1 VIAHLRLLS
10 TFRATQAIVS
20 AVPNQ
25 DSTIA
30 FAVVSYV
37 SVLGVLAFAVIL
49 FLDLRRRRLDP
60 AKLIRRPVL
69 EMLDVLP
76 PALTGACGL
85 FAVIALYPE
94 ARATGMLSLR
104 SPAFVGAALC
114 VIALPIFWYE
124 GKKQIQFQR
133 PIGLIFAEGLFFCG
147 AVNLILLLPARS
159 EPTRSPSITFLVG
172 AATMLV
178 SIGMI
183 ALIVPPFMRRYEGLR
198 ILDRIAEDEQ
208 SVQPEYTPA
217 TPECPHPELWH
228 MLDSQTT
235 EVEVLDFLKTIVTTI
250 KPQLVVETGTF
261 LGHGTVKLAEG
272 VKENGF
278 GRVITVE
285 FDPAIRSRA
294 LRRFDAS
301 GLSQWIESRLE
312 SSLDTV
318 IEGEI
323 DLLYSDSHLA
333 NREAEIRRLLPQL
346 NTRGLLIIHDASSHF
361 KIVREAVLR
370 LEAEG
375 LISAVLLSTPRGVV
389 VAQRREVCV

>member
-1 VIAHLRLLS
+1 VIVHLRLFS
-10 TFRATQAIVS
+10 PFRATKAILF
-20 AVPNQ
+20 AVPPQN
-25 DSTIA
+25 STLA
-30 FAVVSYV
+30 YAVVSCA
-37 SVLGVLAFAVIL
+37 SVLGILAFAVIL
-49 FLDLRRRRLDP
+49 FLDLRRRRLEP

-69 EMLDVLP
+69 EILDLLP
-76 PALTGACGL
+76 SSLTGACGL
-85 FAVIALYPE
+85 FPIIALYPE

-104 SPAFVGAALC
+104 SPAVVGAALC
-114 VIALPIFWYE
+114 VIALPIFWSE
-124 GKKQIQFQR
+124 GKKQLQFQR
-133 PIGLIFAEGLFFCG
+133 PVGLIFAEGLFFCG
-147 AVNLILLLPARS
+147 AANLIILFLAHPEA
-159 EPTRSPSITFLVG
+159 TRSHSITFLVS
-172 AATMLV
+172 AATMLL
-178 SIGMI
+178 SFGMI

-217 TPECPHPELWH
+217 TPECPNPELWS

-250 KPQLVVETGTF
+250 KPRLVVETGTF

-285 FDPAIRSRA
+285 FDPEIRSRA

-301 GLSQWIESRLE
+301 GLSPWIESRLE

-318 IEGEI
+318 IDGEI

-346 NTRGLLIIHDASSHF
+346 NPRGLLIIHDASSHF